1 MVARPPGAISS
12 GNWLEM
18 QIHETHPSP
27 IESKTPESGDQQFV
41 LANSPGHSDA
51 S

>member
-1 MVARPPGAISS
+1 MVARPPAALTS

-18 QIHETHPSP
+18 QIHGTHPNP
-27 IESKTPESGDQQFV
+27 IESKTPESGDQQ
-41 LANSPGHSDA
+41 LMLTSSPGHSDA

>member
-1 MVARPPGAISS
+1 MVARPPAAISS

-27 IESKTPESGDQQFV
+27 IESKTPESGDQQLV
-41 LANSPGHSDA
+41 
-51 S
+51 